1 MQTKSIQVT
10 ISALLLTGFFYLID
24 TNEIFSII
32 SYSDKW
38 SFFLACILS
47 FFGNAACAFRWTKI
61 LNCESKMKFW
71 KVIKTY
77 FESISFT
84 TVIPVGMLGGDLYR
98 SVRLSSRN
106 SSKDLTSKLKPSK
119 EVMLSVFAD
128 RVHGFWALCFLALLT
143 IFYST
148 IFDPDMFFFPANE
161 LYVKQSTFVLLYL
174 LLLIIVVAAPFL
186 NSKIKFFFSKS
197 TTELTA
203 VKLLLLRSKKKITIF
218 ASISSQIFFAVSFFL
233 CLSATNVN
241 ISVTQCLI
249 IVPII
254 FLFAAL
260 PLSLAGFGPR
270 EYSVAIILSF
280 LGFGLEN
287 SVASSILFGLTI
299 TLQGIGFLLINLI
312 FSSKDR

>member
-1 MQTKSIQVT
+1 MKTKYIQVT
-10 ISALLLTGFFYLID
+10 ISVLLLTGFFYFID
-24 TNEIFSII
+24 TNEMFFVI

-47 FFGNAACAFRWTKI
+47 FCGNAACAFRWTKI

-71 KVIKTY
+71 KAIKAY

-84 TVIPVGMLGGDLYR
+84 TVVPVGMLGGDLYR

-106 SSKDLTSKLKPSK
+106 ASGKLASKLKPSK
-119 EVMLSVFAD
+119 EVMLSVLAD
-128 RVHGFWALCFLALLT
+128 RVHGFWALCFLAVLT
-143 IFYST
+143 IFYSI
-148 IFDPDMFFFPANE
+148 IFESDAFLANE
-161 LYVKQSTFVLLYL
+161 LHIKQSTFVLFYFL
-174 LLLIIVVAAPFL
+174 LLNIVVAAPFL
-186 NSKIKFFFSKS
+186 SSKIKIFFSKS
-197 TTELTA
+197 TTELNA
-203 VKLLLLRSKKKITIF
+203 VNLLLLRSKKKITIF
-218 ASISSQIFFAVSFFL
+218 ASVSSQIFFAVSFFL

-241 ISVTQCLI
+241 ISVAQCFI

-270 EYSVAIILSF
+270 EYSAAIILSF
-280 LGFGLEN
+280 LGFELEN

-312 FSSKDR
+312 FYPKHR